1 MPFYVWNFYNHI
13 IAFFRE
19 PVRCLTD
26 YTALLAIA
34 VYSIPG
40 IIHISLAI
48 GLAHLFM
55 KVRKK
60 KKPTKQSPAG
70 NVLKDAPEE

>member
-13 IAFFRE
+13 IAFIRE
-19 PVRCLTD
+19 PVRCITD

-40 IIHISLAI
+40 IIHVSLAL
-48 GLAHLFM
+48 GLAHLIM
-55 KVRKK
+55 KLSKK
-60 KKPTKQSPAG
+60 KGPTEQSPAG
-70 NVLKDAPEE
+70 DSLKAAPEE